1 MFKHILVVAAGGA
14 LGAVLRYLNAK
25 LFTHIF
31 GSPLPWAT
39 LIVNVI
45 GCFLMGFAYEFLL
58 NKWQVSD
65 SMRLFVMMGF
75 LGALTTWSTFS
86 METVLMLQYGEYIK
100 GFTYLFLT
108 FALCFLAFFF
118 AIKISS

>member
-14 LGAVLRYLNAK
+14 FGAVLRYLNAK

-39 LIVNVI
+39 LIINVI
-45 GCFLMGFAYEFLL
+45 GCFLMGLAYEFLL

-86 METVLMLQYGEYIK
+86 METVLMLQYGEYVK
-100 GFTYLFLT
+100 GLSYLFLT
-108 FALCFLAFFF
+108 FIFCFLAFFV
-118 AIKISS
+118 ATRLAV

>member
-108 FALCFLAFFF
+108 FALCFLAFFV

>member
-1 MFKHILVVAAGGA
+1 VFKHILVVAAGGA

-39 LIVNVI
+39 LIVNVL
-45 GCFLMGFAYEFLL
+45 GCFLMGLAYEYLL
-58 NKWQVSD
+58 NKWNVSD

-86 METVLMLQYGEYIK
+86 METVLMLHYGEYLK
-100 GFTYLFLT
+100 GLSYLFST
-108 FALCFLAFFF
+108 FILCFLAFFF
-118 AIKISS
+118 GMKIST

>member
-25 LFTHIF
+25 LFTHVF

-108 FALCFLAFFF
+108 FALCFLAFFV

>member
-39 LIVNVI
+39 LIVNVL
-45 GCFLMGFAYEFLL
+45 GCFLMGLAYEYLL
-58 NKWQVSD
+58 NKWNVSD

-86 METVLMLQYGEYIK
+86 METVLMLHYGEYLK
-100 GFTYLFLT
+100 GLSYLFST
-108 FALCFLAFFF
+108 FILCFLAFFF
-118 AIKISS
+118 GMKIST

>member
-1 MFKHILVVAAGGA
+1 MIKQVLVVAAGGA

-25 LFTHIF
+25 AFTHYF

-45 GCFLMGFAYEFLL
+45 GCFLMGIAYVYLVDKF
-58 NKWQVSD
+58 QD
-65 SMRLFVMMGF
+65 SENLKLFIMMGF

-86 METVLMLQYGEYIK
+86 METVLMMTYGEYLK
-100 GFTYLFLT
+100 GFIYLTST
-108 FALCFLAFFF
+108 FVLCFLAFFVGM
-118 AIKISS
+118 KLST